1 MNDDLIRRADV
12 LALAKDV
19 TLDGGAKHRCID
31 ATMIHELPSAER
43 EYAVDEWCHD
53 CKEYDTEKHCC
64 PRFNRVIRTTL
75 NERRGKWIERDEDC
89 TWECSACGELWTL
102 IEGTPKQNG
111 MNFCPN
117 CGAKMEGEE

>member
-19 TLDGGAKHRCID
+19 TLEGGAKHRCID

-43 EYAVDEWCHD
+43 EYDVDEWCHD

-75 NERRGKWIERDEDC
+75 NERRGKNISAIGFM
-89 TWECSACGELWTL
+89 CSVCGF
-102 IEGTPKQNG
+102 GDFGGFHGYAPK
-111 MNFCPN
+111 FCPN